1 MKKILLII
9 LAAGCTMALV
19 SCEEWLDK
27 YPLAQMS
34 PETFF
39 SNENELQAFSNKF
52 YTVFPSDGL
61 YNEYWDNIIHNDLPQ
76 EMRGGRTIPA
86 SGGGWT
92 WTDLRDINTLLEY
105 SVNCKDLDVRNHYD
119 ALARFFR
126 AYFYFEKIKR
136 FGDVP
141 WYAKPI
147 GSADAELNRPR
158 DSREYVMQRMIE
170 DIDFAIRYL
179 PTKHD
184 LYRITKWTAL
194 ALKSRFCLFEG
205 TFRKYHDIDLPENDW
220 KYYLSLSAKASEEF
234 ITNSGYG
241 LYTSGGTQTAYR
253 DLFVSEDAQQI
264 EVVLARDYN
273 KGLSVFHNSTFYSL
287 NTSYGRP
294 GLTRKI
300 VASYLMADGTRFTD
314 KAGWE
319 TMEFRDECRNRDPRL
334 AQSIRTPGYTRINS
348 TKVEVPSLSTCMTGY
363 QPIKFVA
370 PADFGSDG
378 YNLSYTDLPIIRTA
392 EIYLNYAEAKAELG
406 TLTQADI
413 DLSIKKLRDRV
424 GMPNLD
430 MDHANANPDPYLS
443 APETGYPN
451 VTGPNKG
458 VLLEIRRERTIEL
471 LQEGHRYYDLIRWK
485 EGKAF
490 TQPLLGL
497 YIPSKGEYDLDGVE
511 RSPRLLL
518 PDSDRR
524 PLADRRCSDAK
535 PRLERRPRLLILNAN
550 FKNERNDEHSEKISY
565 HHAAARP
572 HLPGNGLQQQLLLR
586 RRSSAP
592 SETRKPRR
600 TRPGLLSQDRRRDT
614 SGDLQRRRLYQV
626 RQRRQLPD
634 DRRYDDRGQSRS
646 GGHQRTGQ
654 LYGSHRQGLPTQEV
668 RRVDG
673 QGVELRIFAGDGL
686 SGRSLRRRNR
696 QP

>member
-1 MKKILLII
+1 MKKILLI

-105 SVNCKDLDVRNHYD
+105 SVNVRNHYD

-497 YIPSKGEYDLDGVE
+497 YIPSKGEYDLDGDGTPDIYLKTKGE
-511 RSPRLLL
+511 TPSTKAPLIMEIDQDIFLSEGDHGYISPH
-518 PDSDRR
+518 
-524 PLADRRCSDAK
+524 K
-535 PRLERRPRLLILNAN
+535 
-550 FKNERNDEHSEKISY
+550 KNPGEWNE
-565 HHAAARP
+565 ARDYYYP
-572 HLPGNGLQQQLLLR
+572 IP
-586 RRSSAP
+586 
-592 SETRKPRR
+592 T
-600 TRPGLLSQDRRRDT
+600 
-614 SGDLQRRRLYQV
+614 
-626 RQRRQLPD
+626 D
-634 DRRYDDRGQSRS
+634 DRSLT
-646 GGHQRTGQ
+646 GGA
-654 LYGSHRQGLPTQEV
+654 LTQNP
-668 RRVDG
+668 G
-673 QGVELRIFAGDGL
+673 WNDGL
-686 SGRSLRRRNR
+686 DF
-696 QP
+696 